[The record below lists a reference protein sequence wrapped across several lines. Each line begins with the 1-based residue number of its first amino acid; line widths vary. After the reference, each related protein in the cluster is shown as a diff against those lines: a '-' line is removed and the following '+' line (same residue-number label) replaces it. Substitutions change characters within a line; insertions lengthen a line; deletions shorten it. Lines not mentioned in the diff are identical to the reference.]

1 MNTGCEVQLARAPI
15 INENL
20 CGLLIDFEELVKS
33 QSYSVA
39 VTFQNKSITYLDLN
53 KQANQLARYLRNQG
67 IKGEELIAIFMGN
80 SLQMII
86 TILGILKAGGAYVP
100 IDIHFPEERI
110 QYILKDTGV
119 NVIIT
124 QDCFLSRFEKNAITA
139 ISLDRIWCKIS
150 QELTT
155 DLDVTIS
162 PHALA
167 YVIYT
172 SGSTGKP
179 KGVMIEHGS
188 ISDKLRCLKSIY
200 AINASDVFLFYRSAA
215 YDASIEEYLL
225 PLISGAKIVV
235 VDHESNQDLISLLVE
250 NISLYKI
257 TILGFLPSLLSYFLA
272 YLEATKCIN
281 QCWNLTRI
289 TVGGEMF
296 PVQLAHRLLSVLPL
310 RIYNVYGPTEN
321 TIDAT
326 VYEFKYLKQTSR
338 CVPIGLP
345 LAGTATYVLNS
356 FGRPVRPGKIGELYI
371 GGSGLARGYL
381 NQPELTAEK
390 FIKNPFGS
398 GRLYKTGDLVRQL
411 PDGNLEFIGRVD
423 NQIKIRGYRIELD
436 EINYY
441 VQQYTDVSQS
451 IVMAFDSARNEKYI
465 VAYIVLVKDCMARED
480 RLKLYLKNFFRII

>member
-1 MNTGCEVQLARAPI
+1 M
-15 INENL
+15 
-20 CGLLIDFEELVKS
+20 
-33 QSYSVA
+33 
-39 VTFQNKSITYLDLN
+39 
-53 KQANQLARYLRNQG
+53 
-67 IKGEELIAIFMGN
+67 
-80 SLQMII
+80 
-86 TILGILKAGGAYVP
+86 
-100 IDIHFPEERI
+100 
-110 QYILKDTGV
+110 
-119 NVIIT
+119 
-124 QDCFLSRFEKNAITA
+124 
-139 ISLDRIWCKIS
+139 
-150 QELTT
+150 
-155 DLDVTIS
+155 
-162 PHALA
+162 
-167 YVIYT
+167 
-172 SGSTGKP
+172 
-179 KGVMIEHGS
+179 
-188 ISDKLRCLKSIY
+188 
-200 AINASDVFLFYRSAA
+200 
-215 YDASIEEYLL
+215 
-225 PLISGAKIVV
+225 
-235 VDHESNQDLISLLVE
+235 
-250 NISLYKI
+250 
-257 TILGFLPSLLSYFLA
+257 
-272 YLEATKCIN
+272 EATKCIN